1 MRLLFAL
8 LLFCSPLVAANEV
21 VMAPLVQSG
30 ITLFDAWVTSQI
42 QSRQIPG
49 VTIAIVYKDS
59 IVWKKAYGKAS
70 LTPVQATT
78 SDTLF
83 PLGALTK
90 PFTASAIMKL
100 WQEGKIDLDS
110 ALARYLPDFEIQGYH
125 PTKNPIT
132 VRQLLN
138 HTSGLPQDAA
148 FPYWND
154 LEFPL
159 FPAIWQTI
167 KGQQLVYKP
176 GTTWK
181 YSHLGYAILGKIVEV
196 ASGQEYSDFVQKNM
210 LDPLIMTSTTFR
222 PHTVKDKKLS
232 QGFTDLSQGRKI
244 IPFYDLKGMKAALG
258 IYSNVED
265 MGRFASFF
273 LSPDDPLNVLR
284 LSSRRYM
291 TQSSLTINP
300 QMGYGLGFAVRREK
314 DAVFIEHPG
323 SMPGSSCYLSMSP
336 KNRCAVIIMCN
347 SEEWLVPWVNEAYRW
362 VFSAIGQTEKGSSTH
377 KPVPFEWHKYRGKYT
392 NREHDVYV
400 EIHDGKLVLYEPS
413 YINELD
419 TLEPQSDG
427 TFRIL
432 QGYTFGST
440 NGDPVSFHLKA
451 DGQVAYMKIANIY
464 MYP

>member
-1 MRLLFAL
+1 MRLLLALAL
-8 LLFCSPLVAANEV
+8 LCSSLVAADEV
-21 VMAPLVQSG
+21 VVAPLVQSG
-30 ITLFDAWVTSQI
+30 ISLFDDWVTSHI

-59 IVWKKAYGKAS
+59 ILWKKAYGRAS
-70 LTPVQATT
+70 LTPLQATT
-78 SDTLF
+78 CDTLF
-83 PLGALTK
+83 PLGGLTK

-100 WQEGKIDLDS
+100 WQEGKIDLE
-110 ALARYLPDFEIQGYH
+110 APVARYLPDFAIEGYH

-138 HTSGLPQDAA
+138 HTSGLPRDAA

-159 FPAIWQTI
+159 FTAIWQTT
-167 KGQQLVYKP
+167 KEQRLVYKP

-196 ASGQEYSDFVQKNM
+196 ASGQEYSEFVQKNI
-210 LDPLIMTSTTFR
+210 LDPLGMASTTFR

-232 QGFTDLSQGRKI
+232 QGYTDLSQGRKI
-244 IPFYDLKGMKAALG
+244 IPFFDLKGMKAALG
-258 IYSNVED
+258 IYSHVED
-265 MGRFASFF
+265 MSRFASFF
-273 LSPDDPLNVLR
+273 LSPDDPLNVLQN
-284 LSSRRYM
+284 SSRRYM

-300 QMGYGLGFAVRREK
+300 LMGYGLGFAVRREK

-323 SMPGSSCYLSMSP
+323 TMPGSSCYLSMSP
-336 KNRCAVIIMCN
+336 RSRCAVIIMCN
-347 SEEWLVPWVNEAYRW
+347 SEEWLVPWVNEAHRW
-362 VFSAIGQTEKGSSTH
+362 VFSAIERVEKSGSAT
-377 KPVPFEWHKYRGKYT
+377 KQVPFEWHKYRGRYT

-400 EIHDGKLVLYEPS
+400 EIHNGKLVLYEPS

-419 TLEPQSDG
+419 TLEPQADG

-440 NGDPVSFHLKA
+440 NGDTVSFHLKE
-451 DGQVAYMKIANIY
+451 DGRVAYMKIANIY